1 MMEIQRLN
9 EQDVERYLEVR
20 LQSLQTNPEAFASSY
35 EEEKERPVELYQS
48 RLNPQSPSITVG
60 AVEDGQLVG
69 IATLVTETKQKLSH
83 RANIV
88 STYVIPEKR
97 GNNIGRKL
105 IEQAIQHAQR
115 IQGIEQIYLTVASE
129 NKAARQLY
137 LSSGFEFFGTDKKAL
152 KLEDHYI
159 DIDHMVLYF

>member
-1 MMEIQRLN
+1 MMEIRRLN
-9 EQDVERYLEVR
+9 EQDVEQYLEIR

-35 EEEKERPVELYQS
+35 EEEKERPIELYQS

-69 IATLVTETKQKLSH
+69 IVTLVTETKQKLSH

-97 GNNIGRKL
+97 GDKIGRKL
-105 IEQAIQHAQR
+105 IEQAIQYAQR
-115 IQGIEQIYLTVASE
+115 MQGIEQIYLTVASE

-137 LSSGFEFFGTDKKAL
+137 LSSGFNFFGTDKKAL

-159 DIDHMVLYF
+159 DIDHMALYF